1 MNRMKNQ
8 YVFILNELGE
18 RKTAFCDNSITK
30 EELLAQAKEEFPSD
44 TLWYVEDGDAILDKF
59 MDGYRYLNGQWL
71 DPIVVEASAEE
82 QQVKEAEQV
91 ASEYEAKFKAIDD
104 EIIRAEIIDKD
115 TEYANELRQQRE
127 ALQLEF
133 MTKRGEL

>member
-1 MNRMKNQ
+1 MKNQ

-30 EELLAQAKEEFPSD
+30 EELLAHANEAYPND
-44 TLWYVEDGDAILDKF
+44 TKWYVEDGDTILDKF
-59 MDGYRYLNGQWL
+59 MEGKRYLNGEWL
-71 DPIVVEASAEE
+71 DPIVVEVSAEE
-82 QQVKEAEQV
+82 IQAKEAEQV
-91 ASEYEAKFKAIDD
+91 ASKYEAKFKALDD
-104 EIIRAEIIDKD
+104 EIIRAEVIDKD
-115 TEYANELRQQRE
+115 TEYADELRQQRE